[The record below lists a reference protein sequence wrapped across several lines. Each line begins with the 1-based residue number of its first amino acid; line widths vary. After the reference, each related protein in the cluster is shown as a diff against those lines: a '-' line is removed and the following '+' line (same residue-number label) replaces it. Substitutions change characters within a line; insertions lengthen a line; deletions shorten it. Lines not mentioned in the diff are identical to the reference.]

1 MQICVYLSASLEAP
15 RPYFETARAV
25 GRRIGTGGHG
35 LVYGGGNIGTMEE
48 VARGAKETG
57 ASVVSVIP
65 SFFHEDGLTFEESDE
80 LIVTRDMQERRRI
93 MIERSDAAIALPGG
107 FGTLEE
113 LAEFLTAH
121 QLGFHEKPLVIV
133 DLDGFWSGYLTQIER
148 MREERMIHDVHKDLI
163 RVVEDGVAAV
173 ELLER
178 LDGAEA

>member
-1 MQICVYLSASLEAP
+1 
-15 RPYFETARAV
+15 
-25 GRRIGTGGHG
+25 
-35 LVYGGGNIGTMEE
+35 
-48 VARGAKETG
+48 
-57 ASVVSVIP
+57 
-65 SFFHEDGLTFEESDE
+65 
-80 LIVTRDMQERRRI
+80 